1 MIKSAQFE
9 VEAMSMP
16 MSMVMKDNDTLLK
29 VQRQA
34 QIRKT
39 VEDRGVVTVTELSPI
54 FSVSEATIRRDL
66 EECSER
72 GWLIRTH
79 GGTVK
84 IDDNPPG
91 DVVEGFEDL
100 MIQVQRVKKRFHY

>member
-1 MIKSAQFE
+1 MIKSAQLE
-9 VEAMSMP
+9 VEAMSMSLF
-16 MSMVMKDNDTLLK
+16 MMMKDNDTLLK

-39 VEDRGVVTVTELSPI
+39 MEDRGAMTVTELSPI

-72 GWLIRTH
+72 GWLRRTH

-84 IDDNPPG
+84 IDDKTPG
-91 DVVEGFEDL
+91 DVVEEL
-100 MIQVQRVKKRFHY
+100 RI